1 MQFVPCWTTW
11 LSIGPNIHPLYIK
24 TIGVAPLYRA
34 LRDCS
39 NWYNEINV
47 PQSKEIKL
55 HRLTPVVRTCCRY
68 QAYNWN
74 EEQMVLSNEK
84 WQKSI
89 SKPSIAPWFETLA
102 TLVFAWLSDLQ
113 SVMFRLTQ
121 WSHQT
126 KPFHTMLG
134 FTWKPKTRVM
144 ILTSNGG
151 SLLSAWT
158 TRGSIVGSHST
169 MKPMYLTGACALD
182 FSP

>member
-1 MQFVPCWTTW
+1 MYFHKDWKPTWPSIRLNFGLHTNGFSLHHLWCLLSWTEHFPHRFHDYSVLNMVVLDFFLHIDGFPCIFVPCWTTW

-74 EEQMVLSNEK
+74 EEQLVLSNEK

-89 SKPSIAPWFETLA
+89 SKPAL
-102 TLVFAWLSDLQ
+102 L
-113 SVMFRLTQ
+113 
-121 WSHQT
+121 
-126 KPFHTMLG
+126 LG
-134 FTWKPKTRVM
+134 LKHWP
-144 ILTSNGG
+144 L
-151 SLLSAWT
+151 
-158 TRGSIVGSHST
+158 
-169 MKPMYLTGACALD
+169 
-182 FSP
+182 